1 MKETK
6 INFDV
11 IHPAMNTLCIELQA
25 KFYKSSIVNRELPT
39 KQWIF
44 SHENF
49 MQIEILSLWT
59 GILHFH
65 ANMKKFI
72 VFSENKVMSGQS
84 R

>member
-39 KQWIF
+39 KQ
-44 SHENF
+44 
-49 MQIEILSLWT
+49 
-59 GILHFH
+59 
-65 ANMKKFI
+65 
-72 VFSENKVMSGQS
+72 
-84 R
+84 